1 MCEAKGTTKHF
12 AQSWSAEI
20 LPRHPL
26 IAPAAQYI
34 YPQTL
39 TEDEGAREDASAGA
53 LEVMVKPGTGAPFL
67 ATFAR
72 GFAEPTLPH
81 GIWSCPHADW
91 LCAAAGG
98 YVYMIDTKKP
108 RHWKQIAYRPVVDI
122 RAVPSQRLLL
132 FTGFHS
138 VLAWRHDGIAWE
150 SGKLSDEGVRIT
162 GVRGEQLHGFGW
174 EMRSDKETTFV
185 LDLRNGRVVG
195 TSV

>member
-1 MCEAKGTTKHF
+1 
-12 AQSWSAEI
+12 
-20 LPRHPL
+20 
-26 IAPAAQYI
+26 
-34 YPQTL
+34 
-39 TEDEGAREDASAGA
+39 
-53 LEVMVKPGTGAPFL
+53 
-67 ATFAR
+67 
-72 GFAEPTLPH
+72 
-81 GIWSCPHADW
+81 
-91 LCAAAGG
+91 
-98 YVYMIDTKKP
+98 
-108 RHWKQIAYRPVVDI
+108 
-122 RAVPSQRLLL
+122 LL